1 MAGKGSKTDLPI
13 HGQPPAADQAAAPG
27 NTPKLYVTLEEKLI
41 LDAMRQLRSEAESV
55 RARLAQEAAPALRE
69 RLQEQLEELRRR
81 RRELVQRREAA
92 SRRKMIML
100 GHIEEE

>member
-1 MAGKGSKTDLPI
+1 
-13 HGQPPAADQAAAPG
+13 
-27 NTPKLYVTLEEKLI
+27 
-41 LDAMRQLRSEAESV
+41 V